1 MIENIQMSKWIFIA
15 SFFSALTVII
25 IKQYTKTSN
34 NSLLLVTVLSEV
46 GLIYSYI
53 KLLKNDNIITIFALV
68 KIISI
73 LMVFVP
79 SIIFFGS
86 ELTIKKIFGI
96 FFALIAIYLLN

>member
-1 MIENIQMSKWIFIA
+1 MSKWIFIA

-25 IKQYTKTSN
+25 INQYTKTSN
-34 NSLLLVTVLSEV
+34 NSLLLVTALSET

-53 KLLKNDNIITIFALV
+53 KLLKNDNIIT
-68 KIISI
+68 I

-96 FFALIAIYLLN
+96 FFALRAIYLLN

>member
-1 MIENIQMSKWIFIA
+1 MSKWIFIA

-25 IKQYTKTSN
+25 INQYTKTSN
-34 NSLLLVTVLSEV
+34 NSLLLVTALSET

-53 KLLKNDNIITIFALV
+53 KLLKNDNIIT
-68 KIISI
+68 I